1 MMYFIYFII
10 FILGASIGSF
20 LNVVIDRLPR
30 GQSITNPPSH
40 CPECNRKLRA
50 WDMVPVLSYVWFRGH
65 CRYCGAYI
73 PVRTLLIEVLTG
85 VLVLALFLY
94 HGGGTYWGITA
105 FYTFLLL
112 AVAVIDLEHGIIPNK
127 ITYPALPVCLG
138 LSAIYL
144 PLQDHVWLGAV
155 GLPHLAAVIS
165 ALAGGGLGFFLF
177 SVIALVSPGGMGW
190 GDVKLVAVM
199 GFMTGFPL
207 ILVAL
212 GISIILGGLSAAGML
227 ILRRKGR
234 KEAIPFG
241 PFLCLGTFATLLWGG
256 SILNWYIGLF

>member
-10 FILGASIGSF
+10 FIFGASVGSF
-20 LNVVIDRLPR
+20 LNVVIDRVPR
-30 GQSITNPPSH
+30 EQSITNPPSH
-40 CPECNRKLRA
+40 CPACKRKLRA
-50 WDMVPVLSYVWFRGH
+50 WDMVPILSYIWFRGH

-73 PVRTLLIEVLTG
+73 PLRTLVIEAATG
-85 VLVLALFLY
+85 ALFLGLFLY
-94 HGGGTYWGITA
+94 YGGTAYWGITA
-105 FYTFLLL
+105 FYTLILI
-112 AVAVIDLEHGIIPNK
+112 AIAIIDLEHGIIPNK

-144 PLQDHVWLGAV
+144 PLQESVWLGAV
-155 GLPHLAAVIS
+155 GSPHLAAVIS
-165 ALAGGGLGFFLF
+165 ALAGGCLGFVIF
-177 SVIALVSPGGMGW
+177 SAIALVAREGMGW
-190 GDVKLVAVM
+190 GDVKLAAVM
-199 GFMTGFPL
+199 GFMTGLPL

-212 GISIILGGLSAAGML
+212 GIAIVLGGLSAAGML

-256 SILNWYIGLF
+256 YIIDWYIGLF